1 MTRSG
6 TRLRPGASVGRPP
19 AVGLRGLV
27 VLALALAAGLTT
39 VAAAS
44 ELSLAPHTA
53 SSRLDRPRNS
63 SRAKWSFDSIAH
75 RPGRI

>member
-1 MTRSG
+1 MRSG
-6 TRLRPGASVGRPP
+6 TRLRRGASVGRPP

-44 ELSLAPHTA
+44 VPRLTHGVVESRPTQEFVPGEVVVRFRSAPTG
-53 SSRLDRPRNS
+53 P
-63 SRAKWSFDSIAH
+63 I
-75 RPGRI
+75 